1 MSSPPDQP
9 NSNPYQPSQSMD
21 PKARDARSA
30 RDGWGNFWMPKI
42 WWKPAPN
49 LGEQARRRVS
59 VHLIPVLFTLYIIA
73 YIDRSNIGWASL
85 DMSKSPAEGG
95 LGLMNE
101 TIGFGAG
108 MFFWSYW
115 ILEIPSTLSVL
126 KRGARWVFIRILLLW
141 GIAATLMGFLG
152 DQTVMPFLFG
162 WLPKIQTDIPGLA
175 PIANYIGS
183 LESNAAYQLYFFRF
197 LLGLFE
203 GGFFPTVIFYLS
215 IWFRTQDRAKA
226 MALFLA
232 AIPLASAFGAAI
244 SKKLLLLDWFGLEGW
259 RWVFIIQGIMPI
271 VAAFVTAFVLP
282 DRISEARWLPPDER
296 ELLEKDLAAEQSHGK
311 LKHGFA
317 GFKSQ
322 IGVVAL
328 LTIVYFGQN
337 VSSYGLSTFMPKI
350 YENILLDED
359 GKKLDSS
366 LQAARQAVKLKKTEA
381 RKTLP
386 ANSEALNTE
395 LARIDAESKP
405 ELDRLSAELKVA
417 KKPGEG
423 WLFWLTSA
431 TYIVAFLGMLYNGHH
446 SDKHG
451 ERVWHVAV
459 PLMVLGT
466 CIALVGL
473 TFTNMW
479 LGGALLLFGVG
490 FFHYMHLPAFWP
502 IPTMF
507 LGSTAAASAIG
518 FINMIGNLGGSV
530 GQILVG
536 ELADT
541 SFSTAMLTLA
551 PFPIV
556 SGLIVL
562 GISMKKHK

>member
-1 MSSPPDQP
+1 MSSDQP
-9 NSNPYQPSQSMD
+9 RSNPYQSPQAED
-21 PKARDARSA
+21 PHGLRKTEH
-30 RDGWGNFWMPKI
+30 RDGWGDFWMPKI

-49 LGEQARRRVS
+49 VGEQARRRVS

-73 YIDRSNIGWASL
+73 YIDRSNISWASIQ
-85 DMSKSPAEGG
+85 MSKSTAEGG

-101 TIGFGAG
+101 TIGFGTA

-115 ILEIPSTLSVL
+115 ILEIPSTLSVM

-162 WLPKIQTDIPGLA
+162 WLPKIQTDMPILA

-183 LESNAAYQLYFFRF
+183 LDTNAAYQMYFFRF

-232 AIPLASAFGAAI
+232 AIPLASAFGAPI
-244 SKKLLLLDWFGLEGW
+244 SKKLLDLKGFGLEGW
-259 RWVFIIQGIMPI
+259 QWVFIVQGIMPI
-271 VAAFVTAFVLP
+271 VAAIVTAFVLP
-282 DRISEARWLPPDER
+282 DRISEAKWLPPDER
-296 ELLEKDLAAEQSHGK
+296 ELLEKDLAAEQAHGK

-322 IGVVAL
+322 LGVVAL
-328 LTIVYFGQN
+328 LTLVYFGQN

-350 YENILLDED
+350 YENILLDD
-359 GKKLDSS
+359 SGKQLDTT
-366 LQAARQAVKLKKTEA
+366 LQTARHEVKQKKNEA
-381 RKTLP
+381 RKNLP
-386 ANSEALNTE
+386 ANSEALTAE
-395 LARIDAESKP
+395 LARIDKASES
-405 ELDRLSAELKVA
+405 ELDSLSKELTVA
-417 KKPGEG
+417 KKQGAS
-423 WLFWLTSA
+423 WLFILTSA
-431 TYIVAFLGMLYNGHH
+431 TYVIAFFGMLYNGHH
-446 SDKHG
+446 SDKRG

-459 PLMVLGT
+459 PLVILGIF
-466 CIALVGL
+466 IALAGL

-479 LGGALLLFGVG
+479 LGGAILLFGVG

-551 PFPIV
+551 PFPII

-562 GISMKKHK
+562 GIGMKKHKA